1 MEYVTFGIIGLIIVF
16 ILFLLQ
22 KTSNKKNHEAKEN
35 LEKNKKIALRNT
47 SNLTSNP
54 RINQN
59 SGILGAK
66 LKNKPEI
73 VREKA
78 AKWVETNSYE
88 EDIKNQDIISISLKN
103 TENKLCILL
112 VDDSLV
118 VRKYVGDLLRNK
130 NYDLIIKN
138 DGFEAITYLNRAPQ
152 KPDLIITDI
161 EMPNMNGAE
170 LVDAIRK
177 ESKYNSIP
185 ILVITAH
192 AESYLDLM
200 ESENIQGFIKKP
212 FEDSDLI
219 AQTGYLINN
228 FN

>member
-1 MEYVTFGIIGLIIVF
+1 MDYIMLGFFGLIIF

-22 KTSNKKNHEAKEN
+22 KINKKNVETKNN
-35 LEKNKKIALRNT
+35 LENNKKIALIRSS
-47 SNLTSNP
+47 SNFTSNP
-54 RINQN
+54 GINQN
-59 SGILGAK
+59 TGILGAK
-66 LKNKPEI
+66 IKNKPEA

-78 AKWVETNSYE
+78 AKWVETKSYE
-88 EDIKNQDIISISLKN
+88 EDIKNQDTDFTPLRLN
-103 TENKLCILL
+103 DNKICILL

-118 VRKYVGDLLRNK
+118 VRKYVGDLLRK
-130 NYDLIIKN
+130 QNYELIIKN
-138 DGFEAITYLNRAPQ
+138 DGFEAITYLNRKAQ

-177 ESKYNSIP
+177 ENKYNSIP